1 MEIDLSKLQRIGRIK
16 LHGLTQDVFEME
28 NVIQKLLRKHN
39 MQQQTEKELSH
50 YQTVV
55 QWRRV
60 FNDQEEVECSPE
72 LNMSLEKYYQQQE
85 KRIRFQIGQE
95 EFIVDF
101 TKMTLHDPYNTTE
114 VSELQRHSKLKGMRM
129 DEWSIE

>member
-1 MEIDLSKLQRIGRIK
+1 M
-16 LHGLTQDVFEME
+16 
-28 NVIQKLLRKHN
+28 
-39 MQQQTEKELSH
+39 SH

-60 FNDQEEVECSPE
+60 FNDQEEVECSPQ
-72 LNMSLEKYYQQQE
+72 LNMNLEKYYQQQE

-101 TKMTLHDPYNTTE
+101 TKMTLHDPCDPTE
-114 VSELQRHSKLKGMRM
+114 ISDLQRHSKLKGMRM
-129 DEWSIE
+129 DEWEIA